1 MSTTLGDPLLA
12 LLTLLL
18 YHSRGDLSTPFC
30 DFLKKILAVVL
41 PSPTHQSFQP
51 PVGAGSHLYTAQQ
64 DSVRCRFFKGSYATL
79 MGLAVF
85 RGFCP
90 PDTVMISHF
99 VRSVKGFLKL
109 FFEVSIRQVVALFT
123 SPLR

>member
-1 MSTTLGDPLLA
+1 VSTTLGDPLLA

-18 YHSRGDLSTPFC
+18 YHSRGNLSTPFC
-30 DFLKKILAVVL
+30 DFFRSVL
-41 PSPTHQSFQP
+41 PSPPFHS
-51 PVGAGSHLYTAQQ
+51 VGGAGSHLYTAQQ
-64 DSVRCRFFKGSYATL
+64 DSARCRFFKGSYATL
-79 MGLAVF
+79 VGLAAF

-90 PDTVMISHF
+90 PDTVMIPHF